1 MSPPGSTMDSRRWT
15 GGRLQPMVLSSGPSR
30 PPSPLTKWQRPQSWR
45 AYSSRPASGSP
56 VSAISAG
63 ARSERTK
70 ATICHISLSDR
81 RTDGMPVFGMP
92 LRMFMKI
99 ARSLL
104 PWRNTSRVRSGPRSP
119 WPSAPWQW
127 SSATRTTPLPPRHPL
142 PRCTDSCRRRAGRR
156 ARRAG
161 AGPRPARP
169 PAAPRRQRKA
179 TMRKSPDSDNIRTMK
194 LTLRG

>member
-1 MSPPGSTMDSRRWT
+1 MDARRCT
-15 GGRLQPMVLSSGPSR
+15 GGRLQPMVLSSGPNR

-92 LRMFMKI
+92 LSMFMKI

-104 PWRNTSRVRSGPRSP
+104 PWRYTSRVRSGPRSP
-119 WPSAPWQW
+119 RPSAPWQTEQREAN
-127 SSATRTTPLPPRHPL
+127 SSPPTSTSSSEVYGFASTPRWASIDASGRWAATGAAVTSNTA
-142 PRCTDSCRRRAGRR
+142 AGNANST
-156 ARRAG
+156 ARRVSMCMGTA
-161 AGPRPARP
+161 
-169 PAAPRRQRKA
+169 
-179 TMRKSPDSDNIRTMK
+179 K
-194 LTLRG
+194 LTLRA